1 MNKLI
6 KENIERLKE
15 ICKNNRVKELSIF
28 GSALSDHFNVDSDI
42 DFVVI
47 FDEKLSPIEF
57 GDAYFSLLDE
67 LENLYQRKVDLIS
80 YRVIK
85 NPIFLKEIDETKVEL
100 YAA

>member
-1 MNKLI
+1 MNKFI

-47 FDEKLSPIEF
+47 
-57 GDAYFSLLDE
+57 A
-67 LENLYQRKVDLIS
+67 
-80 YRVIK
+80 
-85 NPIFLKEIDETKVEL
+85 T
-100 YAA
+100 

>member
-28 GSALSDHFNVDSDI
+28 GSALGDHFNVDSDI

-47 FDEKLSPIEF
+47 FDENLSPIEF
-57 GDAYFSLLDE
+57 GDAYFSLLED

-80 YRVIK
+80 YRVVR
-85 NPIFLKEIDETKVEL
+85 NPVFLKEIDETKVKL

>member
-15 ICKNNRVKELSIF
+15 ICKSNRVKELSLF
-28 GSALSDHFNVDSDI
+28 GSALSNHFKVDSDI

-47 FDEKLSPIEF
+47 FDENLSPIEF
-57 GDAYFSLLDE
+57 GDAYFSLLEE

-80 YRVIK
+80 YRVVK
-85 NPIFLKEIDETKVEL
+85 NPVFLKEIDETKVKL